1 MQKERNKGFISQYME
16 QMDQVEIDFG
26 QLALSVSEELAK
38 KMKEK
43 NISKAD
49 LANRLQTSRAYVTK
63 ILSGDAN
70 LSLKTLAKLQNALE
84 SRFEFS
90 LSTKI
95 EDNISFKVYK
105 PKNRVKYFNQDFEQ
119 TTPGNNYSDTPFA
132 A

>member
-16 QMDQVEIDFG
+16 QMDQIELDFS

-70 LSLKTLAKLQNALE
+70 LSLKSLAKLQNALE

-90 LSTKI
+90 LTTKI
-95 EDNISFKVYK
+95 ENNISFKVYK
-105 PKNRVKYFNQDFEQ
+105 PKNWAKYFNQDFEQ
-119 TTPGNNYSDTPFA
+119 TTPGNNYGDTPFA